1 MAKITYEDKEFLN
14 KNESIADK
22 NKVNDVDLNEIK
34 EVVNQNDTN
43 VGDLLNLNTTDKS
56 SLVNAINEINNKGI
70 YSTTE
75 TKIGTWIDGKDIYR
89 KVINLGA
96 FKLINGVKNVTIPN
110 TPIETL
116 IKGDWIFKLSDK
128 WYFEYTTPD
137 NIQYINA
144 TTISVGGTESFTCQQ
159 FYIILEYTK
168 PTEN

>member
-1 MAKITYEDKEFLN
+1 MAQITY
-14 KNESIADK
+14 ADK
-22 NKVNDVDLNEIK
+22 VALNTNSQVADINKVNDSDMNEIK
-34 EVVNQNDTN
+34 SVVNQNDTN
-43 VGDLLNLNTTDKS
+43 VGNLSNLNTEDKS
-56 SLVNAINEINNKGI
+56 SVVNAINEINNKGI

-96 FKLINGVKNVTIPN
+96 FKLTNGVKNVTIPN

-116 IKGDWIFKLSDK
+116 IKGNWIFKLSNK

-168 PTEN
+168 PE

>member
-1 MAKITYEDKEFLN
+1 MKILKNLKINNEN
-14 KNESIADK
+14 KKINASEVALVTNT
-22 NKVNDVDLNEIK
+22 NKYKSLD
-34 EVVNQNDTN
+34 N
-43 VGDLLNLNTTDKS
+43 VIGDLSSLNTTDKS
-56 SLVNAINEINNKGI
+56 NLVSAINEVNSKDI

-96 FKLINGVKNVTIPN
+96 FQFTNGLKNVTIPN

-116 IKGDWIFKLSDK
+116 IKGNWIFKNSNK
-128 WYFEYTTPD
+128 WYFDYTTPD

-144 TTISVGGTESFTCQQ
+144 TTISVGGNENINCQQ